1 MNELKEKIREILET
15 INNDEDYDEHLEE
28 VYNVIRDYE
37 SKYNIEV
44 LRDFDEWA
52 GFIFG
57 VGNKIELNGLV
68 LEWQNG
74 EITCK

>member
-1 MNELKEKIREILET
+1 MNELKEKIREILEI

-37 SKYNIEV
+37 SKYNVKV

>member
-1 MNELKEKIREILET
+1 MNELKEKIREILDI